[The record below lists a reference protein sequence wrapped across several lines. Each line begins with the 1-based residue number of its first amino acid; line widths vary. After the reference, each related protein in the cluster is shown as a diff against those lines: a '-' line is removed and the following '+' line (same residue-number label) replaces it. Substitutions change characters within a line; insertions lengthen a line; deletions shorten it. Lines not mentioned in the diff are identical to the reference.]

1 MSEFAKLVILFIAVV
16 LAAVS
21 VFAVFSDESLPQ
33 VLSDALHADENAA
46 PYENTADNAA
56 ECDEIRAVWVTYR
69 EIGGMVRGKS
79 RSEYEAVLDS
89 KLAALKELGINTLFW
104 HARAF
109 CDALYL
115 NTEFPVS
122 DYICE
127 NGVLPEYDP
136 LEIAIEKAKA
146 AGMSVHAWVNPFR
159 VCTDAAKIPKAAEIT
174 DLIKIADTHFI
185 AANGVWLDPASAH
198 TQRFVLDCIAE
209 LCRNYDI
216 AGIQFDD
223 YFYPSDAAEKPCG
236 SYNEYK
242 ASGGSLGIRQWRTES
257 LSVFMASVYSFIK
270 NNNDDLIFSI
280 SPGGIPEKD
289 LNESLADVAL
299 WCSGG
304 YADMIVPQIYYGLE
318 NESAPFRKTA
328 EQWAAMCRESGVK
341 LVCGLAAYKCGR
353 VDEFAGSGKN
363 EWTENN
369 GILKDEYSI
378 ISGIEEYCGF
388 SLFSL
393 DYCVDEN
400 EIENSE
406 TEISLLKSVLE
417 Y

>member
-1 MSEFAKLVILFIAVV
+1 MSEFAKLVILFVAVV

-33 VLSDALHADENAA
+33 VLSDALHAEESAA
-46 PYENTADNAA
+46 PRESTADNAA
-56 ECDEIRAVWVTYR
+56 EGDEMRAVWVTYK
-69 EIGGMVRGKS
+69 EIAGMVRGKS
-79 RSEYEAVLDS
+79 RAEYEAVLDG
-89 KLAALKELGINTLFW
+89 KLSALKELGINTLFW

-127 NGVLPEYDP
+127 NGILPDYDP
-136 LEIAIEKAKA
+136 LEIAINKAKA

-159 VCTDAAKIPKAAEIT
+159 VCTDAAKMPKDTEIA
-174 DLIKIADTHFI
+174 DLLKIADTHFI
-185 AANGVWLDPASAH
+185 SANGVWLDPASAH
-198 TQRFVLDCIAE
+198 TQRLVLDCIAE
-209 LCRNYDI
+209 LCNNYDI

-223 YFYPSDAAEKPCG
+223 YFYPPNTAEKPCG
-236 SYNEYK
+236 AYSEYK

-257 LSVFMASVYSFIK
+257 LSAFMASVYSFVK
-270 NNNDDLIFSI
+270 NINDALVFSI

-289 LNESLADVAL
+289 LDESLADVSL

-304 YADMIVPQIYYGLE
+304 YADIIVPQIYYGLK
-318 NESAPFRKTA
+318 NETAPFEKIA
-328 EQWAAMCRESGVK
+328 EQWAAMCRASGVK
-341 LVCGLAAYKCGR
+341 LVCGLAAYKCGKT
-353 VDEFAGSGKN
+353 DEYAGSGKT

-378 ISGIEEYCGF
+378 ISKIEEYSGF

-400 EIENSE
+400 GNEISE
-406 TEISLLKSVLE
+406 TEIKKLKSVLE